1 LIAVL
6 FLLIVLFHLSVE
18 QWPQFRVYISVVF
31 FSSKDYLKRG
41 SMLKRGREMEADSMT
56 EIEHVGGKG
65 RE

>member
-18 QWPQFRVYISVVF
+18 TVGPQFRVYISVVF
-31 FSSKDYLKRG
+31 SSEDYLKR
-41 SMLKRGREMEADSMT
+41 RREMEADSMT

>member
-6 FLLIVLFHLSVE
+6 FLLLYSITSLLNSG
-18 QWPQFRVYISVVF
+18 PQFRVYISVV

-41 SMLKRGREMEADSMT
+41 SMLKRRRGMEADSMT